1 MNKIILKISIILL
14 LGILAINIIDNSSY
28 AKYYITEN
36 LEAINI
42 NVVLQNEEDIK
53 SQTE

>member
-1 MNKIILKISIILL
+1 MYKIILKITIILL
-14 LGILAINIIDNSSY
+14 LGMLTINIESY

-42 NVVLQNEEDIK
+42 NIVLQ
-53 SQTE
+53 